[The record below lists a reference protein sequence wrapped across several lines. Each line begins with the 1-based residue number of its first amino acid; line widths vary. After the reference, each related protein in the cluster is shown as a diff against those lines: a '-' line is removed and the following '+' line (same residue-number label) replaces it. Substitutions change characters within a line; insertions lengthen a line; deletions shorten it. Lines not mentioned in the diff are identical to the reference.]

1 MWWLAAL
8 ALLCSSAVLA
18 AGTSEEETAL
28 ARGKALVAPFK
39 SELMSTLSSAL
50 NAGPA
55 AAVVAC
61 RVEAP
66 ALANDSAPAGVR
78 LGRASDRLR
87 NPANR
92 APDWVAPL
100 LADYLAGIV
109 PRAPRSVFV
118 GDGRRGYVEPIVIQ
132 SMCLTCHGERL
143 SDDVQ
148 ARLDTFYP
156 EDRATGYRVDELRGV
171 FWVEHPQ

>member
-1 MWWLAAL
+1 M
-8 ALLCSSAVLA
+8 VHA
-18 AGTSEEETAL
+18 AGTSTGEITL
-28 ARGKALVAPFK
+28 ARGKALVAPLK

-50 NAGPA
+50 SAGPA
-55 AAVVAC
+55 AAVTVC
-61 RVEAP
+61 QVEAP
-66 ALANDSAPAGVR
+66 ALAKDSAPAGVR

-87 NPANR
+87 NPANH
-92 APDWVAPL
+92 APDWVQPL

-109 PRAPRSVFV
+109 PRSPRSVML

-143 SDDVQ
+143 SEDVQ
-148 ARLDTFYP
+148 AQLDTLYP

-171 FWVEHPQ
+171 FWVEFPQ